1 MSTRRGCYGVM
12 LAAVVAIAACTDGED
27 EPTPTIPTPS
37 ESTASLTST
46 VTTDA
51 APSTTTRTPSPAEQD
66 EAEAIAT
73 LKSFNAAL
81 DAASRGEESI
91 EVIYPWAVGTAR
103 EQWATQYLVYREQGW
118 TITGDTTVE
127 VTDIDVEGDQASI
140 VACADVSQVEVVDE
154 NGESVLADDRLPQT
168 LNDYVLER
176 SQSAEFGWLV
186 VEDVNRDEPCE
197 G

>member
-1 MSTRRGCYGVM
+1 MKTRRGCYGVM

-37 ESTASLTST
+37 ESTASPTST

-51 APSTTTRTPSPAEQD
+51 APSTTTRTPSPGEQD

-91 EVIYPWAVGTAR
+91 EVIYPWAVRTAR

-127 VTDIDVEGDQASI
+127 VIDIDVEGDQASI

-168 LNDYVLER
+168 LNDYLLER
-176 SQSAEFGWLV
+176 SESAEFGWLV